1 MTTLLVAGCWLVV
14 PLGVGLRRCSAT
26 NQQPATATFISE
38 RLRIRNEGG
47 VRLLWLIDSLNMGGA
62 ESLVLPFAR
71 HLDRE
76 RYELFVCCLGTMGA
90 NALEGELRAAGIP
103 TTNLGAR
110 NLRDVRAFRR
120 LLRFVREERI
130 DLVHAHLTYSA
141 VWSAL
146 LSRITG
152 IPSVASLHVAPS
164 ATLEQIKTARHR
176 VLTNVRD
183 RVMRFVLD
191 RWSSAVIMV
200 SDALRQT
207 YLASGGLRAE
217 KLRVVHNG
225 IEVERFRRDREE
237 SRARLNRELDLPADA
252 RIAVTVSVLRP
263 AKGVEVLLDAV
274 RLVPDAYFVIVGDG
288 PKREEW
294 MELAQRTGIADR
306 VRWAGFRR
314 DVDAILA
321 GCDLFVHPSLDDAFP
336 TVLLE
341 ALAAGLPI
349 VASRV
354 GGIPEIVQDGV
365 TGKLV
370 PAGDAAALA
379 AAIHSLLED
388 DTARMHMRLAAS
400 AESRR
405 FSTGAWIERLTRVYA
420 EVVK

>member
-1 MTTLLVAGCWLVV
+1 
-14 PLGVGLRRCSAT
+14 
-26 NQQPATATFISE
+26 
-38 RLRIRNEGG
+38 
-47 VRLLWLIDSLNMGGA
+47 MGGA
-62 ESLVLPFAR
+62 ESLVLPFAK

-76 RYELFVCCLGTMGA
+76 RYQLFVCSVGTIGS
-90 NALEGELRAAGIP
+90 NALESELRGAGIAV
-103 TTNLGAR
+103 TNLGAR
-110 NLRDVRAFRR
+110 NLRDVAAFRR
-120 LLRFVREERI
+120 LLCFVREQRI

-164 ATLEQIKTARHR
+164 ATREQTKTARHR
-176 VLTNVRD
+176 LLTNVRD
-183 RVMRFVLD
+183 RLMRFALD
-191 RWSSAVIMV
+191 RWSSGVIMV

-207 YLASGGLRAE
+207 YLAAGGLRAE

-225 IEVERFRRDREE
+225 IEIERFQRDRAET
-237 SRARLNRELDLPADA
+237 RARLIRELDLPHDA

-263 AKGVEVLLDAV
+263 AKGIEVLLDAV
-274 RLVPDAYFVIVGDG
+274 SLVPDVHFVIVGDG

-294 MELAQRTGIADR
+294 SALAETNGIADR
-306 VRWAGFRR
+306 VRWAGFRS

-354 GGIPEIVQDGV
+354 GGIPEIVDHGV
-365 TGKLV
+365 TGTLV
-370 PAGDAAALA
+370 PPGDAQQLAAAIRAVVPSRDAALA
-379 AAIHSLLED
+379 ASK
-388 DTARMHMRLAAS
+388 
-400 AESRR
+400 R
-405 FSTGAWIERLTRVYA
+405 FSTAAWIERLTRVYA
-420 EVVK
+420 EVAR